1 MPRGGARPGAGRPKG
16 VPNRRTRKLTEA
28 TAEAVAIAAKQ
39 GVTPLQ
45 HMMNVLHDPNATP
58 TRKDAMA
65 ASAAPYVHCKL
76 SATATLNVPDVNYTP
91 PEIKIYA
98 LPRGCQVVDGRIVHP
113 DGSEASP
120 EETAFTPFKATPD
133 LLPAL
138 PSSEPASAEPL
149 PVLEAE
155 DDPKIELLDAHRRRR
170 DDDETSGAA

>member
-39 GVTPLQ
+39 GITPLQ

-76 SATATLNVPDVNYTP
+76 SATAIVDVPDANYRP
-91 PEIKIYA
+91 LEITILA
-98 LPRGCQVVDGRIVHP
+98 LPRGCQVAADGSIVHP
-113 DGSEASP
+113 DGTLASV
-120 EETAFTPFKATPD
+120 EETRFEPAVPTPGLDAT
-133 LLPAL
+133 A
-138 PSSEPASAEPL
+138 SEPAPL
-149 PVLEAE
+149 PQLESPLGVRLIV
-155 DDPKIELLDAHRRRR
+155 DN
-170 DDDETSGAA
+170 DDEPGAA